1 MQTDSMG
8 VNKASLDPVVRLAA
22 IYDAMIQQDPSGAFL
37 AMLKPAV
44 MLSSDQQREY
54 VVHLEP
60 QDGSESQQDGNSDE
74 MWTWRGQLGQVVALA
89 AEIDAGTATPG
100 VSSAVMTSGDN
111 QYAMTL
117 QF

>member
-8 VNKASLDPVVRLAA
+8 VNKASLDPVVRLAKL
-22 IYDAMIQQDPSGAFL
+22 YDTMIQQDPSGSFL
-37 AMLKPAV
+37 DLLSPAV
-44 MLSSDQQREY
+44 ILSADEQRDY
-54 VVHLEP
+54 SVTLAR
-60 QDGSESQQDGNSDE
+60 QDGTETQQVGDVNG
-74 MWTWRGQLGQVVALA
+74 MTTWRGQLGQVVALA